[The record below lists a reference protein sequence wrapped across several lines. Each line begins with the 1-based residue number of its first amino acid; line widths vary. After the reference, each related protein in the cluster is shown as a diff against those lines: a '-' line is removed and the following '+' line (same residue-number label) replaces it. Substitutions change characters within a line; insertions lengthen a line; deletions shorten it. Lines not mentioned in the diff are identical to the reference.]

1 MPDNATLVR
10 NLFDAWNNRDFDAV
24 AGAVDP
30 DCSMV
35 DMGSGRTLQGPD
47 GFVAFTTSMFEAM
60 PDAQFTL
67 DHVTA
72 QGDTVV
78 VEYTGRGT
86 HTGDLVLPA
95 GTVPATGRSI
105 TVHVCEI
112 DEIRNDKIA
121 SARVYVDSGA
131 VMAQLGII
139 EQVGLTL

>member
-1 MPDNATLVR
+1 MADNVSLVH

-24 AGAVDP
+24 ASAVAP
-30 DCSMV
+30 DCKIV
-35 DMGSGRTLQGPD
+35 DMGSGRTLEGPD
-47 GFVAFTTSMFEAM
+47 GFAAFSTALFAAM

-86 HTGDLVLPA
+86 NTGDLVLPA

-105 TVHVCEI
+105 TVPVCEI

-131 VMAQLGII
+131 IMAQLGIT

>member
-1 MPDNATLVR
+1 MADNATLVH
-10 NLFDAWNNRDFDAV
+10 NLFDAWNNRDLDAV
-24 AGAVDP
+24 VGSVAP
-30 DCSMV
+30 DCTIV

-47 GFVAFTTSMFEAM
+47 GFVGFNTALFEAM

-112 DEIRNDKIA
+112 DEITNDKIA
-121 SARVYVDSGA
+121 SSRVYVDSGA
-131 VMAQLGII
+131 VMAQLGIT
-139 EQVGLTL
+139 EGVGP

>member
-1 MPDNATLVR
+1 MADNVALVR
-10 NLFDAWNNRDFDAV
+10 DLFDAWNGRDVDAV
-24 AGAVDP
+24 AGAVDAN
-30 DCSMV
+30 CTIV
-35 DMGSGRTLQGPD
+35 DMGTGTTVQGPD
-47 GFVAFTTSMFEAM
+47 GFVAFTTALFDAM

-86 HTGDLVLPA
+86 HTGNLVLPG
-95 GTVPATGRSI
+95 GTVPATGRSV
-105 TVHVCEI
+105 TVHVCEV

-131 VMAQLGII
+131 VMAQLGIT
-139 EQVGLTL
+139 EGVG

>member
-1 MPDNATLVR
+1 MADNATLVR
-10 NLFDAWNNRDFDAV
+10 SLFDAWNNRDFDAV
-24 AGAVDP
+24 ARDVDAN
-30 DCSMV
+30 CTIV
-35 DMGSGRTLQGPD
+35 DMGSGRTVQGPD
-47 GFVAFTTSMFEAM
+47 GFVAFNTALFEAM

-67 DHVTA
+67 DHLTA
-72 QGDTVV
+72 QGETVV

-112 DEIRNDKIA
+112 DEIRNDKIT

-131 VMAQLGII
+131 VMAQLGIT
-139 EQVGLTL
+139 ERVGLTL

>member
-1 MPDNATLVR
+1 MADNVTLVR
-10 NLFDAWNNRDFDAV
+10 NLFDAWNSRDVDAV
-24 AGAVDP
+24 ASGVDAN
-30 DCSMV
+30 CTIV
-35 DMGSGRTLQGPD
+35 DMGSGTTVQGPD
-47 GFVAFTTSMFEAM
+47 GFVAFTAALFDAM

-72 QGDTVV
+72 QGDTVA

-95 GTVPATGRSI
+95 GTIPATGRSI
-105 TVHVCEI
+105 TVHVCEV

-131 VMAQLGII
+131 IMAQLGIT
-139 EQVGLTL
+139 EKVGLTL

>member
-1 MPDNATLVR
+1 MADNVTLIR
-10 NLFDAWNNRDFDAV
+10 NLFDAWNNRDLDAV
-24 AGAVDP
+24 ADAVDP
-30 DCSMV
+30 DCTIV
-35 DMGSGRTLQGPD
+35 DMGSGRTLQGPA
-47 GFVAFTTSMFEAM
+47 GFVAFTTALFEAM
-60 PDAQFTL
+60 PDGQFTL

-95 GTVPATGRSI
+95 GTVPATGRSV

-131 VMAQLGII
+131 VMAQLGIT